1 MLPTSSRW
9 LTPLLVLLL
18 THAVVLADGPR
29 AFAGSRADG
38 APVVFV
44 ANDYGFTGPDR
55 IPSGVTT
62 LQIVNKGQDL
72 HHIQLLRLLQGKTA
86 EDFRAALKAEPGRLP
101 QWIAFVGGPN
111 AVSPGGEARATMSLG
126 EGEYL
131 LICLI
136 PNKEGVP
143 HMALGMQKP
152 LSVKGVHSTLVSEPK
167 AGLTITQADFGFAL
181 SQPVTAGPHTIQVV
195 NHGTQPHE
203 VVLVRLAPGAT
214 AKQFAVAAEGS
225 LSGPPPGKPMGGVV
239 GLETGAHGFFTARF
253 EPGRYGLICFFPD
266 PATGKPHF
274 VQGMTSEF
282 TVE

>member
-18 THAVVLADGPR
+18 APAVVMADGPR
-29 AFAGSRADG
+29 AFAGSLAAG

-62 LQIVNKGQDL
+62 MQIVNKGQDL
-72 HHIQLLRLLQGKTA
+72 HHIQLLQLLQGKTA
-86 EDFRAALKAEPGRLP
+86 ADFRAALKAEPGRLP
-101 QWIAFVGGPN
+101 KWIAFVGGPN
-111 AVSPGGEARATMSLG
+111 AVPPGSEAVATMSLG

-152 LSVKGVHSTLVSEPK
+152 LSVQGVNSTLVSEPN